1 MKLRPE
7 ETLELVQKLIEL
19 LQMPKHVTSFTVEW
33 TPQRRLK
40 VDCSYIP
47 ESTGSRDIVEF

>member
-19 LQMPKHVTSFTVEW
+19 LQMPNQVTSFTVEW
-33 TPQRRLK
+33 TPEWGLK

-47 ESTGSRDIVEF
+47 ESSISRNIVEF

>member
-19 LQMPKHVTSFTVEW
+19 LQMPNHVTSFTVEW

>member
-19 LQMPKHVTSFTVEW
+19 LQMPKQVTSFTVEW
-33 TPQRRLK
+33 TLEFGLK
-40 VDCSYIP
+40 VDCSYVP
-47 ESTGSRDIVEF
+47 ESSISRNIVEF